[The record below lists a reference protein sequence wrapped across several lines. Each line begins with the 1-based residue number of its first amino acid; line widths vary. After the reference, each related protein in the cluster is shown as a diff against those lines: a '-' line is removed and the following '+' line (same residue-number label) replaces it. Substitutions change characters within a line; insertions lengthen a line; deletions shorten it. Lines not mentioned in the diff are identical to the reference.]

1 MKFIQGWVQLGNAT
15 KYTIY
20 KWSIQEI
27 TFNLKFTAKR
37 NYYPG
42 NDGRFLE
49 DKEINILKC

>member
-49 DKEINILKC
+49 NKEINILKC